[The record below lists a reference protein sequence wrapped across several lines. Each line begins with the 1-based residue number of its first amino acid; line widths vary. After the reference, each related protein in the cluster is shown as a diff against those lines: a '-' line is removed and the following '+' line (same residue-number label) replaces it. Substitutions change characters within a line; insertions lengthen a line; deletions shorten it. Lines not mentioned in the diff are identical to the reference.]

1 MVDLPST
8 TLSLLNNLWSIFL
21 NSEDHKLYNNLTVE
35 QSSMNAINKYVENDL
50 TDADIH
56 DTPDGREGK
65 SK

>member
-1 MVDLPST
+1 MIYQVQHYHY
-8 TLSLLNNLWSIFL
+8 WIIFDRYSK

-35 QSSMNAINKYVENDL
+35 QSSISAINKYVENDL

-56 DTPDGREGK
+56 DTDGREGK